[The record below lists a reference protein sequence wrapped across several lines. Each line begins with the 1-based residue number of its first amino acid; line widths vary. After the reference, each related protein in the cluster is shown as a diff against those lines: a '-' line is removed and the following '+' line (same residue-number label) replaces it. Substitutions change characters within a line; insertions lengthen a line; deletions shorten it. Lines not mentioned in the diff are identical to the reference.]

1 MLCLYCRVF
10 FIEKFH
16 CVAVSILF
24 FHLSIFCTAL
34 WMLVIAY
41 DNPSQKTA
49 KLWPFIITEL
59 IMGLACPIL
68 ACIGFALLS
77 IVGTYI
83 MAEQVDL
90 RIIVNHMLPSVV
102 LKEDTSGGL
111 YWIIVQHFH
120 TELKKPTEDSRGKAD
135 TLLRAVD
142 RNKSTWILAI
152 ISALAVVLS
161 VSSFINRSIV
171 ETLTVPV
178 TEFLEES
185 DICLTYSCFTPV
197 AFHHLNVNCS
207 EVTLEDLGNIGIVH
221 CFKFIP
227 LSSEIITNLSIS
239 VGFYLAVVGFLQVI
253 FVAATVIHAE
263 KSHKVWGALFIIAG
277 FLPLIGAVVYIFL
290 PHFVNIRL
298 DVILAGQIVLVAIY
312 LVLIG
317 FLLCTGEVRVKKRS
331 PPAAPEKADGE
342 QEGDELTSFA

>member
-1 MLCLYCRVF
+1 
-10 FIEKFH
+10 
-16 CVAVSILF
+16 
-24 FHLSIFCTAL
+24 
-34 WMLVIAY
+34 MLVIAY

-83 MAEQVDL
+83 IDEQVDL

-111 YWIIVQHFH
+111 YWVIVQRFH
-120 TELKKPTEDSRGKAD
+120 TELEPKEKAD
-135 TLLRAVD
+135 ELKEPKGKTLSHAVD

-227 LSSEIITNLSIS
+227 LSSAIIANLSIS
-239 VGFYLAVVGFLQVI
+239 VGFYLAVVGFLKAI
-253 FVAATVIHAE
+253 FVAATVLHVHE
-263 KSHKVWGALFIIAG
+263 KGITVWGALLIIAG
-277 FLPLIGAVVYIFL
+277 VLPLIGAVVYIFL

-317 FLLCTGEVRVKKRS
+317 FLLCTGEVRVIEKRS
-331 PPAAPEKADGE
+331 PKQADGE
-342 QEGDELTSFA
+342 QKGEEMQTMNNEPTNEPTNQPNYQETSPA